1 MRVALFPFVVLF
13 GLQQLLLVEGRKLR
27 GMATPS
33 EANDHVDGDGEE
45 TEIEVSPEAEDGGE
59 VSADKELERMHLNNL
74 LGYSEKEAEEDEK
87 GDIEEKDAED
97 GTGEDDADQEAAL
110 DEAEAEEHRKT
121 EGAFLQQTKDDA
133 SLDDEELSEEL
144 SDRSTVEGTQD
155 GNGGAPDD
163 DELNEE
169 LDENLSKAGANG
181 DDYEDYEDSDHERIG
196 FDDE

>member
-1 MRVALFPFVVLF
+1 MRVALFPFVVLL
-13 GLQQLLLVEGRKLR
+13 GLQQLLLAEGRVLR

-33 EANDHVDGDGEE
+33 EANDQGDGDGEE
-45 TEIEVSPEAEDGGE
+45 TEIEVSPEAEDGEE

-121 EGAFLQQTKDDA
+121 EGAFLQETK
-133 SLDDEELSEEL
+133 DEELRG
-144 SDRSTVEGTQD
+144 RSTAEGALD
-155 GNGGAPDD
+155 GDGEAPDD

-169 LDENLSKAGANG
+169 LDENHSKAGASG